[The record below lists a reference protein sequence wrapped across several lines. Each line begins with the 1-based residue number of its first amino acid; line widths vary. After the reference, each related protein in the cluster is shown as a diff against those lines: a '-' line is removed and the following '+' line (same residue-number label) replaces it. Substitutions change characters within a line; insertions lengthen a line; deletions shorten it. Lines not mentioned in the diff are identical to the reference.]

1 MRPLTK
7 LRVLMCASLLLA
19 ACGGGGGGGSSS
31 PKPTADAG
39 DDLTVQMGDTVAL
52 DGSAS
57 SSPRDGAAL
66 SYQWTLVAQPESSE
80 AELVDADTAYPS
92 FVADFPGEYEVDLLV
107 NDGTRDSNHDRL
119 MVTATNP
126 DPVAVAQ
133 TEYSELVGTTVA
145 LDGSNSL
152 PPTGGDAAL
161 LEYEWTLVS
170 QPATS
175 TAELTTPYSAV
186 SGLYTD
192 TVGSYL
198 VTLLVRYD
206 GNVSNTLEIEVM
218 ANLSNTKP
226 TADAGGPYTIERGQ
240 TLTLDGTGS
249 SDADG
254 DDLSYRWYMYM
265 PGNSNGYIAVG
276 NSLKNGSALR
286 VESALDGADTA
297 TPTITPDVAGDWQ
310 VHLVVYDG
318 TAPSGISTARIT
330 VNVPEDAENT
340 PPVASENITQRT
352 DAYSPVYSQELELG
366 GAGYVSGNSWD
377 LDGDDLT
384 QRYRWVSTPEGF
396 EEPDLNAMSWPYFSA
411 THEGEYLLEI
421 IANDGQ
427 ADSAPLERKYIVR
440 TGANRAPR
448 PAVAPDSITL
458 SVGEVAWFDGRG
470 SSDQDGDSLTYH
482 WLLFDKPDGSAAE
495 LQYENVVT
503 EEGVTLKNAR
513 AGVLTDKPGIYIAWL
528 WVTDSHGVTTPQ
540 QTISYGKVM
549 AKGSNSAPTVERIS
563 NDNAH
568 HRIRHRNTHFDTE
581 DQPYIANGEPL
592 TFHSVNVVDPD
603 LDTLYYLWT
612 LSQPEGSDLTDA
624 ADTADFYSGIAQVPG
639 RYTASF
645 LVSDGIDTSA
655 EESISF
661 DVVAR
666 EDYPSLLLEDFYS
679 ASDKNSWDRHVSQN
693 SPGVTFPVQKAF
705 PYWLHDSGSFPISHW
720 RLELGDNIIKSYRL
734 TAYGGDYTITNLV
747 VEPSEN
753 ADFPEITGKIVG
765 LTNGQVIEEGETVE
779 FSLIMNLSGNID
791 NSGNGTDNVVE
802 GLSYQFDVA
811 EKPGWSFEYRPH
823 VY

>member
-1 MRPLTK
+1 M
-7 LRVLMCASLLLA
+7 
-19 ACGGGGGGGSSS
+19 
-31 PKPTADAG
+31 
-39 DDLTVQMGDTVAL
+39 
-52 DGSAS
+52 
-57 SSPRDGAAL
+57 
-66 SYQWTLVAQPESSE
+66 
-80 AELVDADTAYPS
+80 
-92 FVADFPGEYEVDLLV
+92 
-107 NDGTRDSNHDRL
+107 
-119 MVTATNP
+119 
-126 DPVAVAQ
+126 
-133 TEYSELVGTTVA
+133 
-145 LDGSNSL
+145 
-152 PPTGGDAAL
+152 
-161 LEYEWTLVS
+161 
-170 QPATS
+170 
-175 TAELTTPYSAV
+175 
-186 SGLYTD
+186 
-192 TVGSYL
+192 
-198 VTLLVRYD
+198 
-206 GNVSNTLEIEVM
+206 
-218 ANLSNTKP
+218 
-226 TADAGGPYTIERGQ
+226 
-240 TLTLDGTGS
+240 
-249 SDADG
+249 
-254 DDLSYRWYMYM
+254 
-265 PGNSNGYIAVG
+265 
-276 NSLKNGSALR
+276 
-286 VESALDGADTA
+286 
-297 TPTITPDVAGDWQ
+297 
-310 VHLVVYDG
+310 
-318 TAPSGISTARIT
+318 
-330 VNVPEDAENT
+330 
-340 PPVASENITQRT
+340 
-352 DAYSPVYSQELELG
+352 
-366 GAGYVSGNSWD
+366 
-377 LDGDDLT
+377 
-384 QRYRWVSTPEGF
+384 
-396 EEPDLNAMSWPYFSA
+396 
-411 THEGEYLLEI
+411 
-421 IANDGQ
+421 
-427 ADSAPLERKYIVR
+427 
-440 TGANRAPR
+440 
-448 PAVAPDSITL
+448 
-458 SVGEVAWFDGRG
+458 
-470 SSDQDGDSLTYH
+470 
-482 WLLFDKPDGSAAE
+482 
-495 LQYENVVT
+495 
-503 EEGVTLKNAR
+503 
-513 AGVLTDKPGIYIAWL
+513 LTDKPGIYIAWL